1 MVIIG
6 NLTAFTQDIDDD
18 QKIGLKSTARL
29 FGHERAKLWLT
40 GFAACMV
47 SGLTLVGHNAGH
59 SWPYFMTVAA
69 CAAHLAWQVRKE
81 LSSMLYLP
89 SWYDGCLYTMYCT
102 VHTTVVHSCMEDMY
116 SYFSMCVCKLH
127 PQSVLLSW
135 DYVAFAWL
143 AHTHRYGV
151 CL

>member
-59 SWPYFMTVAA
+59 LWPYFMAVAA

-102 VHTTVVHSCMEDMY
+102 VHTTVVHSCMEDLY
-116 SYFSMCVCKLH
+116 SYFSMCIRKLH

-135 DYVAFAWL
+135 DYVAFA
-143 AHTHRYGV
+143 
-151 CL
+151 